1 MDEADKLVYEQPFKL
16 RAYLNVCA
24 AICLTA
30 TVPKSKQVTL
40 EQRVL
45 AQLCMRPLTFWPKD
59 LMQPDHSQQVEVLN
73 VSSDEEMSSF
83 LLDKLQQMAV
93 LLYTSTFTLI
103 GFRGWRLDIS
113 VHRTRVEVVYLADK
127 MLILK

>member
-1 MDEADKLVYEQPFKL
+1 MILDEADKLVYEQPFKL

-45 AQLCMRPLTFWPKD
+45 AQLRMRSLTFWPKE

-93 LLYTSTFTLI
+93 LLYTST
-103 GFRGWRLDIS
+103 
-113 VHRTRVEVVYLADK
+113 
-127 MLILK
+127 